1 MTGCAILYASPVP
14 TVKLFDPVPINK
26 DVTEDV
32 KYLSPSCPA
41 VPLEALV
48 PLVPAVPVRPD
59 VPAVPVNPDVPDV
72 PVIPDVPAVAS

>member
-14 TVKLFDPVPINK
+14 TVKLFDPVPIVK
-26 DVTEDV
+26 YVTEDV

-41 VPLEALV
+41 VPLEA
-48 PLVPAVPVRPD
+48 LVPAVPVRPD

>member
-14 TVKLFDPVPINK
+14 TVKLFDPVPIVK

-41 VPLEALV
+41 VPLEA
-48 PLVPAVPVRPD
+48 LVPAVPVRPD